1 MVSGG
6 LKEVGLKGFRGFTL
20 AEVLIA
26 LVIIGVI
33 AAMTIPTLINKT
45 NKQEYVSRLL
55 KTYST
60 LGQGLNSIWQNNGVA
75 PGDYEFFNDHDF
87 IDEFSKVVGTEKICD
102 TFGECT
108 GTALSTYKFLNKT
121 SVGTKMRDGRTVI
134 LPDGQVVSYVTTV
147 STTYGLSAED
157 ADNVIGRILVD
168 VNGSKKPNMV
178 GADVFNFYLIRGR
191 GIVPA
196 GMQSWSTCKSSGN
209 GYGCAAKV
217 LKEKTINYI

>member
-1 MVSGG
+1 
-6 LKEVGLKGFRGFTL
+6 
-20 AEVLIA
+20 
-26 LVIIGVI
+26 
-33 AAMTIPTLINKT
+33 MTIPTLINKT
-45 NKQEYVSRLL
+45 NKQEYVSRLT

-60 LGQGLNSIWQNNGVA
+60 LSQGLNSIWQNN
-75 PGDYEFFNDHDF
+75 
-87 IDEFSKVVGTEKICD
+87 
-102 TFGECT
+102 

-121 SVGTKMRDGRTVI
+121 SVGTKMRDCRTVI

-168 VNGSKKPNMV
+168 VNGSKKPNMI
-178 GADVFNFYLIRGR
+178 GADVFNFYLVRGK
-191 GIVPA
+191 GIVLA